1 MDMPKKTG
9 RISKLE
15 KQYITDNA
23 FQKNFQ
29 QIADELD
36 RDPTTVR
43 NYIEKELNVKTTLA
57 TGAKPIIKQGYSVR
71 EEEFWPIL
79 KTQFS
84 EDELGMFEYY
94 WDNINSQFDHDILP
108 TEKLQ
113 VIDVIRYEILMSRNL
128 KQAHDFTKTMSNL
141 QYQLEQEKKQE
152 FIDQNRDLIIKIETQ
167 ITAMGMGQIQLTKEV
182 RELQE
187 KKEKI
192 LTSLRATRGD
202 RIKRIENKKENFF
215 SWLEQIIENPEKR
228 KEMGIAMEKM
238 RLSII
243 DETIRLTAY
252 HKYING
258 EIDRPLLTAETVI
271 EDDEVVE
278 DDGIQISEYI

>member
-1 MDMPKKTG
+1 MPKKTG
-9 RISKLE
+9 RISKLDL
-15 KQYITDNA
+15 QYIKDNA
-23 FQKNFQ
+23 FHKNFQ
-29 QIADELD
+29 QIADELG

-43 NYIEKELNVKTTLA
+43 DYIEKELNVKTTLTTA
-57 TGAKPIIKQGYSVR
+57 GRPIIKEGYSVR
-71 EEEFWPIL
+71 HEEFWPTIQM
-79 KTQFS
+79 QFT
-84 EDELGMFEYY
+84 EDELNMFEYY
-94 WDNINSQFDHDILP
+94 WQQINSQFDHDILP

-128 KQAHDFTKTMSNL
+128 KQAHDFTKTMASL
-141 QYQLEQEKKQE
+141 TYQLEQEKQKDFAEQ
-152 FIDQNRDLIIKIETQ
+152 DRHLIVNIETQ
-167 ITAMGMGQIQLTKEV
+167 ITAAGVSQVQLTKEV

-238 RLSII
+238 RLAII
-243 DETIRLTAY
+243 DEQVRLTAY

-258 EIDRPLLTAETVI
+258 ELDRPLLTAETVI
-271 EDDEVVE
+271 DEEVN
-278 DDGIQISEYI
+278 DDGIQVPEHV